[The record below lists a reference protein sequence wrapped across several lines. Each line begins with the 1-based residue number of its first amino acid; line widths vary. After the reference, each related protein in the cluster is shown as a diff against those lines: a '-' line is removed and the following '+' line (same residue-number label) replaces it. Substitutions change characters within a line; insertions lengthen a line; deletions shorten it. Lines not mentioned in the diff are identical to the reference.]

1 MQIKLYQVHDDKNVL
16 TKSLGTSVD
25 VIGTIKDESNVV
37 NPEIIMSNTVPTE
50 FNYFYIQPFHRF
62 YYVTDKTVEHGRTIV
77 YGHVDVLMS
86 FNASIK
92 GLNVI
97 ADRASNGFNLFLNDP
112 EVPMQNYK
120 IVSVQNF
127 PVGFSSEGLLLATF
141 GN

>member
-1 MQIKLYQVHDDKNVL
+1 MEIKLYKVTADKNVL
-16 TKSLGTSVD
+16 TKSLGTPVSVS
-25 VIGTIKDESNVV
+25 GTIKDESNVV
-37 NPEIIMSNTVPTE
+37 NPEVIMSNAITSD
-50 FNYFYIQPFHRF
+50 FNYFYINDFKRY

-77 YGHVDVLMS
+77 HGHSDVLMS
-86 FNASIK
+86 FNSSIK
-92 GLNVI
+92 DLNVI

-127 PVGFSSEGLLLATF
+127 PAGFSTEGLLLATF